1 MAVPSLDEVRAFFRR
16 APFIADL
23 GVDIETIGAGECTTS
38 LAVAPRLLQ
47 HSGQVHAGVL
57 TTLADHTAGA
67 AAQTLAPEG
76 SFVVTVELKISL
88 LRPARGERLRCS
100 ARVLKPGKQVSFV
113 EAEVY
118 CAEGGGEQLAAKVS
132 ATMAMVSQKHLV

>member
-1 MAVPSLDEVRAFFRR
+1 MAVPSLDDVRAFFRR

-23 GVDIETIGAGECTTS
+23 GVDVEAIGAGECTTR
-38 LAVAPRLLQ
+38 LAVGPRLLQ

-100 ARVLKPGKQVSFV
+100 ARVLKPGKQLSFV

-118 CAEGGGEQLAAKVS
+118 CADGDAEHLVAKVS
-132 ATMAMVSQKHLV
+132 ATMAMASLKHLV